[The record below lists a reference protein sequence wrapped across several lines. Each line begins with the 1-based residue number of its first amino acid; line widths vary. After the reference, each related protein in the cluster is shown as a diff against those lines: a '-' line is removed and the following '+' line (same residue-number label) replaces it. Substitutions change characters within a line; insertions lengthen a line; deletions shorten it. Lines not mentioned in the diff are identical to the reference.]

1 MLSRRRSIWAAAEI
15 AGMRFYQSAFA
26 ITFLVILA
34 FSLCSCGAMSGHA
47 GKVDL
52 EWIAPSE
59 DGGGFAR
66 VGSGEKFLA
75 WGVNYDHDDSG
86 RLLEDYWQQEW
97 PTVVQDFK
105 EIKALGAN
113 VVRIHLQTAKFMR
126 TPTEPNEASLKQL
139 ARLVKLA
146 EQTGLYLD
154 VTGLGCYHKKDVP
167 QWYDAM
173 DQIGRWDV
181 QARFWQAVAKTCAA
195 SPAIFCYD
203 LMNEPI
209 LPGGDKKETEWLT
222 GELGG
227 KYFVQRITLDLA
239 GRTRE
244 QVAKLWVDKLT
255 AAIRKHDERHMITVG
270 VIPWALVWP
279 NAKPLFYS
287 KEVSKNLDFASVHFY
302 PKKGE
307 VDKALKALA
316 VYNIGKPL
324 VVEEMFPLGCSIEE
338 LEAFIDGSRNIA
350 DGWISFYWGKSIDDY
365 AKGDL
370 DMAGAIIKSWLEH
383 FRAKAPEILGKK

>member
-1 MLSRRRSIWAAAEI
+1 MRPYHDAFTI
-15 AGMRFYQSAFA
+15 ALL
-26 ITFLVILA
+26 TILA
-34 FSLCSCGAMSGHA
+34 LSLCSCGAISGNA
-47 GKVDL
+47 GKVAL
-52 EWIAPSE
+52 EWIRPSE
-59 DGGGFAR
+59 DGSGFVR

-86 RLLEDYWQQEW
+86 RLIEDYWRGEW
-97 PTVVQDFK
+97 PTVVEDFK

-126 TPTEPNEASLKQL
+126 TPTQPDKASLEQL
-139 ARLVKLA
+139 ARLVKMA

-167 QWYDAM
+167 EWYDTM
-173 DQIGRWDV
+173 DETSRWDV
-181 QARFWQAVAKTCAA
+181 QARFWEAVAKTCAA
-195 SPAIFCYD
+195 SPAVFCYD

-244 QVAKLWVDKLT
+244 QVARAWVDKLT
-255 AAIRKHDERHMITVG
+255 TAIRKHDERHMVTVG
-270 VIPWALVWP
+270 VIPWAHVWP
-279 NAKPLFYS
+279 TAKPLFYS
-287 KEVSKNLDFASVHFY
+287 KDVSENLDFASVHFY

-324 VVEEMFPLGCSIEE
+324 VVEEMFPLSCSIEE
-338 LEAFIDGSRNIA
+338 LEAFIDGSRNVA

-370 DMAGAIIKSWLEH
+370 DLAGAIIKSWLEH
-383 FRAKAPEILGKK
+383 FRAKAPEILGRK